1 VTDTVR
7 IGGPRFFAFRR
18 SADGKISIDS
28 GNSAFLLIC
37 PLDPDSALCYKVL
50 VTNTLTSVKDEAIMK
65 RDKHLRQTPDSAH
78 RDIPAH
84 RFWNSVDRDQFELA
98 LSDHDKNDKYA
109 AFLQALSDPTYAR
122 CSFPTLLR
130 RFNISL
136 HEAQTIYTDH
146 MRHMALLQMCSQLPQ
161 VVADVTEDAKSHMHA
176 CPRCDGE
183 KVVVFTRVNKSTRK
197 KCPECKGS
205 GEVRVTGDKHARDLV
220 FESMK
225 LTGQKSPLVA
235 MQQNFVSDGRDMML
249 DNNMEKLLSLSA
261 ALTMGRRSIEPDS
274 VLDPNSLS
282 EPVSDVTSVSTDA
295 DATED

>member
-1 VTDTVR
+1 
-7 IGGPRFFAFRR
+7 
-18 SADGKISIDS
+18 
-28 GNSAFLLIC
+28 
-37 PLDPDSALCYKVL
+37 
-50 VTNTLTSVKDEAIMK
+50 MK
-65 RDKHLRQTPDSAH
+65 RDKHFRPAPEQSH
-78 RDIPAH
+78 RDIPAL
-84 RFWNSVDRDQFELA
+84 RFWDSIDRDQFELA
-98 LSDHDKNDKYA
+98 LSDHAKNDKYA

-130 RFNISL
+130 KFNISL
-136 HEAQTIYTDH
+136 HEAQSIYTDH
-146 MRHMALLQMCSQLPQ
+146 TRHTAMLQMCSQLPQ
-161 VVADVTEDAKSHMHA
+161 VIADVTEDAKSHMRA

-183 KVVVFTRVNKSTRK
+183 KVVVSMRGNKSTRK
-197 KCPECKGS
+197 KCPECKGT
-205 GEVRVTGDKHARDLV
+205 GEVRMIGDKHARDLV

-235 MQQNFVSDGRDMML
+235 MQQNFVSGGRDMML

-274 VLDPNSLS
+274 ALDSNSSS

>member
-1 VTDTVR
+1 
-7 IGGPRFFAFRR
+7 
-18 SADGKISIDS
+18 
-28 GNSAFLLIC
+28 
-37 PLDPDSALCYKVL
+37 
-50 VTNTLTSVKDEAIMK
+50 MK
-65 RDKHLRQTPDSAH
+65 RDKHLRVTPDSPH
-78 RDIPAH
+78 RDIPAL
-84 RFWNSVDRDQFELA
+84 RFWDAIDRDQFELA

-109 AFLQALSDPTYAR
+109 AFLQAPSDPTYAR

-130 RFNISL
+130 KFNISL

-161 VVADVTEDAKSHMHA
+161 VVADVTEDAKSHMRA

-205 GEVRVTGDKHARDLV
+205 SEVRVTGDKHARDLV

-274 VLDPNSLS
+274 VLDPNSSS
-282 EPVSDVTSVSTDA
+282 EPVSDGASGTDSGGTQ
-295 DATED
+295 D